1 MKTVKAIDERIQITL
16 KQLMRL
22 KHDAHGFSF
31 LSNQP
36 LKSKL
41 MGRKRSTIRGRGL
54 DFSELRDYRPGDDIR
69 NVDWRV
75 TNRMGK
81 PYVRLYCEEKD
92 RPVMI
97 IVDQRSNMHFG
108 SQWKM
113 KSVLA
118 AELSALI
125 AWKALD
131 EGDSVGFIIL
141 SDQRYIECEPTR
153 SHTKFQQYLALI
165 VKFNQIINSNSAQT
179 NKPISMAGLLKKAEK
194 FITHDYLLIVISDF
208 IDPQASII
216 PSLAK
221 LTQHND
227 IIACYVYDQLEHDI
241 RPLENLVL
249 GDGEYQ
255 LQLSANKKGLTEK
268 FNHYTEQKLSNMQTT
283 FAKHNIPLLSFSTEF
298 NVAGQVRK
306 HLGAA

>member
-1 MKTVKAIDERIQITL
+1 
-16 KQLMRL
+16 
-22 KHDAHGFSF
+22 
-31 LSNQP
+31 
-36 LKSKL
+36 
-41 MGRKRSTIRGRGL
+41 
-54 DFSELRDYRPGDDIR
+54 
-69 NVDWRV
+69 
-75 TNRMGK
+75 
-81 PYVRLYCEEKD
+81 
-92 RPVMI
+92 
-97 IVDQRSNMHFG
+97 
-108 SQWKM
+108 M

-131 EGDSVGFIIL
+131 EGDRVGFIIL